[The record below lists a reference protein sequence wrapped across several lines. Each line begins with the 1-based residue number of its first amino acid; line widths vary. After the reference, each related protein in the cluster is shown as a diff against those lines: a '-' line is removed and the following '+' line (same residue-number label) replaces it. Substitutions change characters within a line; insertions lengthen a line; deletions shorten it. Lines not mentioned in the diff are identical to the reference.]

1 MIVVGF
7 VLLVAAVVVAIA
19 LIVQNPG
26 VVTVHAFSWSRD
38 VEMRWLVVAGLALT
52 AIGLLGLAMMR
63 VGGARHA
70 RLRRERKALA
80 VENKRLVR
88 QAHAADVPPVT
99 GEPRYTVPAST
110 ASTAPP
116 GASAS
121 TVPRGSAAWTASEQ
135 RASVGHSAPGPAAP
149 STGAV
154 AAPGRPSGTSTEPH
168 GIRERLVAKMHRRSK
183 G

>member
-88 QAHAADVPPVT
+88 QAHTADVPPVT

-116 GASAS
+116 GAS
-121 TVPRGSAAWTASEQ
+121 AWTASEQ

-168 GIRERLVAKMHRRSK
+168 GIRERLAAKMHRRSK